1 MDRTGSI
8 QLEAACLSKP
18 WRWNLF
24 HSGSLAIRAAVASK
38 VNITYK
44 ILFNEAVAMTGGQA
58 IDGSLS
64 LDALLHQIRAEGVEH
79 IAVVSEDAA
88 PRDLPSFVEVWQRA
102 DYDELQRRYA
112 QIEGTSVIV
121 YQQLC
126 ATEKRRRQK
135 RRLMPKAKTKVFIH
149 PELCEGC
156 GDCGKQSNCLSI
168 QPLETELGTKRV
180 IDQHSCNT
188 DLSCIEGSVRAL
200 LPCQR
205 QRSMPARTHLRSLP
219 LF

>member
-1 MDRTGSI
+1 MGG
-8 QLEAACLSKP
+8 EGAAWIGQAAFSS
-18 WRWNLF
+18 RQHVFQNLGDGTYF

-64 LDALLHQIRAEGVEH
+64 LDDLLHQIRAEGVEH

-135 RRLMPKAKTKVFIH
+135 RQLMPS
-149 PELCEGC
+149 GQN
-156 GDCGKQSNCLSI
+156 QSLYS
-168 QPLETELGTKRV
+168 
-180 IDQHSCNT
+180 S
-188 DLSCIEGSVRAL
+188 
-200 LPCQR
+200 
-205 QRSMPARTHLRSLP
+205 
-219 LF
+219 